1 MGKKLT
7 KKFSINPIFFD
18 TDCISAFLWVQNESI
33 LVKLYP
39 SRIVIPKPV
48 YDEISYPG
56 VQHLKNRIDTLL
68 SNKQAF
74 IEVISVKSESFAL
87 YQQLTLSPKK
97 NHRIIGKGEAAA
109 IVLAKEVNG
118 IVGSNNLKDVSV
130 YIKKFNLKHLTTGD
144 ILLEA
149 LKRGILTEN
158 HGNIIWNSMLKKKRR
173 LGWSSFSDF
182 IKFKKKQS

>member
-7 KKFSINPIFFD
+7 KKFSTNPIFFD

-68 SNKQAF
+68 SHKQAF

-97 NHRIIGKGEAAA
+97 NQKIIGKGEAAA

-118 IVGSNNLKDVSV
+118 IVGSNNLSDISEYVER
-130 YIKKFNLKHLTTGD
+130 FNLKHVTTGD
-144 ILLEA
+144 LLYEA
-149 LKRGILTEN
+149 LQAGIITVDRGN
-158 HGNIIWNSMLKKKRR
+158 AIWYSMLKKKRK
-173 LGWSSFSDF
+173 LGWNSFSDF
-182 IKFKKKQS
+182 VKTKKRDT